1 MLKAWGQF
9 HNALAYY
16 LLGQQ

>member
-1 MLKAWGQF
+1 MLKTWGQF

-16 LLGQQ
+16 LLG